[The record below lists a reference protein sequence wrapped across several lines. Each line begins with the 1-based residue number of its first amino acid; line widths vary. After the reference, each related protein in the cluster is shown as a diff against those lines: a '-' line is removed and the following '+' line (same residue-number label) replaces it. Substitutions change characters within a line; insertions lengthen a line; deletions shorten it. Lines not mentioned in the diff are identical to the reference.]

1 MKKTVY
7 TIAFIALF
15 SVMCNAQDSHGK
27 KEAPAKKETVNPDG
41 TLSTTPNENATTA
54 PKNEEKGGKPQTR
67 MAITEKGVPASNSKK
82 PAEKKAEPAK
92 AEKH

>member
-15 SVMCNAQDSHGK
+15 SVMCNAQDNHAK
-27 KEAPAKKETVNPDG
+27 KEAPAKKEAVNPDG
-41 TLSTTPNENATTA
+41 TSLSPAPQANPNSQNA
-54 PKNEEKGGKPQTR
+54 EKAEKPHNGTR
-67 MAITEKGVPASNSKK
+67 MAITEKGVPA
-82 PAEKKAEPAK
+82 KKAETKKEEPAK